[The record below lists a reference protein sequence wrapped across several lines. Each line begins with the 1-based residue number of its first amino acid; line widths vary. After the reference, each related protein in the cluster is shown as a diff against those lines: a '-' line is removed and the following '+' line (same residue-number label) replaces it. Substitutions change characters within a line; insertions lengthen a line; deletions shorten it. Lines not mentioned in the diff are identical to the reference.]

1 MTAHL
6 FRAGRLVDG
15 TGSRPVLD
23 AAVLVESGRVVAAG
37 RASEVSVLP
46 GARDAQQWDC
56 RGQTLIPGLID
67 GHVHVTQTRAGD
79 PGWDVASQV
88 PSQHAALG
96 LASVQVAL
104 AAGVTTLR
112 DAGAAGGVT
121 LELRR
126 LLDTGLVAGARLLAC
141 GPLLTTTGGHADY
154 LGVTADTAHE
164 LRLAIRRLAH
174 RRPDAVKIVATGGS
188 SDPHS
193 NRHRAQY
200 TVDELAAAVAE
211 AERFGLHVVAHCNAT
226 EGIRNA
232 VAAGVRI
239 IAHANFLAAESG
251 HIDADPDV
259 AADLVARGAYVD
271 LNLPAAMVPL
281 ADYDGDLD
289 DRPDLPVDRW
299 ELLTRLGL
307 ARRAFF
313 TSDEHGPRVREFP
326 GLLAAAAKLWSLP
339 AEDVVW
345 RAGGLA
351 ASALELG
358 PDYGTLTPGSV
369 ADLVVLDG
377 DLVTDLSSLERPHL
391 VFQGG
396 RLAADRGRLVLPA
409 P

>member
-15 TGSRPVLD
+15 TGAPSVVD
-23 AAVLVESGRVVAAG
+23 GAVLVESGRVAAAG
-37 RASEVSVLP
+37 RASEVAALP
-46 GARDAQQWDC
+46 GARTAQQWDC

-79 PGWDVASQV
+79 PGWEVASRV
-88 PSQHAALG
+88 PSQHAVLG

-126 LLDTGLVAGARLLAC
+126 LLETGLVAGARLLAC

-164 LRLAIRRLAH
+164 LRMAIRTLAP
-174 RRPDAVKIVATGGS
+174 RRPDAIKVVATGGS

-200 TVDELAAAVAE
+200 TVAELTAAVEE

-226 EGIRNA
+226 EGIRHA

-239 IAHANFLAAESG
+239 IAHANFLAAEDG
-251 HIDADPDV
+251 RIDADPDV
-259 AADLVARGAYVD
+259 AADLVARGCYVD

-281 ADYDGDLD
+281 AEYDGDLD
-289 DRPDLPVDRW
+289 ESPDLPADRW
-299 ELLTRLGL
+299 ELLARLGL
-307 ARRAFF
+307 TGRAFF

-326 GLLAAAAKLWSLP
+326 ALLAAAGKLWGLS
-339 AEDVVW
+339 AEELVW

-351 ASALELG
+351 AAALELG
-358 PDYGTLTPGSV
+358 SEYGTLTAGSV

-377 DLVTDLSSLERPHL
+377 DLAGDLSSLERAHL

-396 RLAADRGRLVLPA
+396 RLAADRGRLVLGGI
-409 P
+409 